1 MKVFLALL
9 LTTSAL
15 LGASWDFRGG
25 RILCAELSFAKPA
38 VSGKILQSQKNL
50 PAKPIYA
57 ALTILCDDGRR
68 LSVHDYGIEA
78 GSIYPCIAIKKERSP
93 FSADGTGSD
102 MADPGARY
110 TLLFVLDAAYVG
122 LNAEELLTLKAL
134 FPPEKYSRQQI
145 PFKNLK
151 NTPLTATEKISLSGL
166 MTEQK

>member
-1 MKVFLALL
+1 MKFFLAML
-9 LTTSAL
+9 LTTTVL

-25 RILCAELSFAKPA
+25 KILCAELSFTKPA
-38 VSGKILQSQKNL
+38 VPGTLLQAQKNL
-50 PAKPIYA
+50 PAKPVFA

-78 GSIYPCIAIKKERSP
+78 GGIYPCVAIKKERSA
-93 FSADGTGSD
+93 FSAAGTEGR
-102 MADPGARY
+102 MADPKARY

-166 MTEQK
+166 MPEQK